1 MFNLSWKY
9 WQHLHIT
16 FYRTWSCEH
25 AIFIS
30 ITLISGVSQSP
41 TGIVNVVQRGL
52 YISTLYLVINHT
64 TDVNKIFSVS
74 YYRNWSCAP
83 VSIFY
88 VLHKDLHEFTTFTKG
103 KLTKSGSNCLIYS
116 PPTKD
121 TFISTSQTG
130 CGLHTSMT
138 FYSIKCVFI
147 TAPSPS

>member
-52 YISTLYLVINHT
+52 YISTLYLVINHS
-64 TDVNKIFSVS
+64 TDINKIFSVS

-83 VSIFY
+83 VIYLIITLINGFPEQSKWHCDGIF
-88 VLHKDLHEFTTFTKG
+88 
-103 KLTKSGSNCLIYS
+103 SS
-116 PPTKD
+116 
-121 TFISTSQTG
+121 TFIMHVHNFMS
-130 CGLHTSMT
+130 CRRL
-138 FYSIKCVFI
+138 CVSVANIFKI
-147 TAPSPS
+147 N